1 MAATIQISPTESDT
15 LTLTVH
21 LRGDVDT
28 AAAIDLRHILIEVI
42 MRQRPAQVLID
53 LRAKPHLFRE
63 VSDGSLIIKFTA
75 GPWMAASDPVREP
88 IFWSI
93 LSWSSVF
100 SHAAAKFS
108 HHTWWPP
115 QF

>member
-1 MAATIQISPTESDT
+1 MGHQSGCLSAA
-15 LTLTVH
+15 LL
-21 LRGDVDT
+21 L
-28 AAAIDLRHILIEVI
+28 
-42 MRQRPAQVLID
+42 D

-63 VSDGSLIIKFTA
+63 VSDGSLIIKFAA
-75 GPWMAASDPVREP
+75 GPRMAASDHVREP

-100 SHAAAKFS
+100 SHAPAKFS

-115 QF
+115 AIYFHRRMSR